1 MSLFSPVVAV
11 LAPGGVGLLRSSHEG
26 GPRED
31 GGLFGETGFCL
42 YSIVFRF
49 FSIFEGAHSFPL
61 LLIFLSVFVAEAVSS
76 ANPVRTAL
84 VESSSFKF
92 LFKALKLI

>member
-26 GPRED
+26 GLRED

-42 YSIVFRF
+42 YSI
-49 FSIFEGAHSFPL
+49 L
-61 LLIFLSVFVAEAVSS
+61 LRILLYF
-76 ANPVRTAL
+76 
-84 VESSSFKF
+84 
-92 LFKALKLI
+92 

>member
-1 MSLFSPVVAV
+1 MVAV
-11 LAPGGVGLLRSSHEG
+11 LAPDGAGLLRSSHEG

-49 FSIFEGAHSFPL
+49 LYFRRSTSL
-61 LLIFLSVFVAEAVSS
+61 
-76 ANPVRTAL
+76 
-84 VESSSFKF
+84 SSSIDLPFRF
-92 LFKALKLI
+92 RRGGGVFREPRANSAGGVVVAN

>member
-49 FSIFEGAHSFPL
+49 L
-61 LLIFLSVFVAEAVSS
+61 LYF
-76 ANPVRTAL
+76 
-84 VESSSFKF
+84 
-92 LFKALKLI
+92 